1 MARYYGND
9 SATRDAFTDDGWFR
23 TGDMATIDESGFIT
37 ITGRL
42 KDIINRG
49 GIKINPMDIET
60 LIDAHPA
67 VQISAVVPMPDEI
80 LGERAC
86 LFVQLAPGRTLTLDQ
101 VCEYLAANNMA
112 KLRWPERLEI
122 VEAMPMTAT
131 RKITKR
137 KLVDLLKQK

>member
-1 MARYYGND
+1 MV
-9 SATRDAFTDDGWFR
+9 
-23 TGDMATIDESGFIT
+23 TIDENGFIA

-49 GIKINPMDIET
+49 GIKINPVDIEA
-60 LIDAHPA
+60 LMDAHPA
-67 VQISAVVPMPDEI
+67 VQISAVVPVPDEA

-86 LFVQLAPGRTLTLDQ
+86 LFVQTVPGRVLTLDT
-101 VCEYLAANNMA
+101 VREYLAANNVV

-131 RKITKR
+131 RKIIKR
-137 KLVDLLKQK
+137 KLVELLKRTTTTPETWN

>member
-1 MARYYGND
+1 
-9 SATRDAFTDDGWFR
+9 
-23 TGDMATIDESGFIT
+23 
-37 ITGRL
+37 
-42 KDIINRG
+42 
-49 GIKINPMDIET
+49 
-60 LIDAHPA
+60 A

-86 LFVQLAPGRTLTLDQ
+86 LFVQTVPGRTLTLEN

-131 RKITKR
+131 RKIIKR
-137 KLVDLLKQK
+137 KLVELLKQTDTIPEARN